1 MKTAETIRYMQY
13 IKKNRE
19 IENKSGNTWIYLTQK
34 KVREEW
40 WGTKI

>member
-13 IKKNRE
+13 IKKK

-40 WGTKI
+40 GGH